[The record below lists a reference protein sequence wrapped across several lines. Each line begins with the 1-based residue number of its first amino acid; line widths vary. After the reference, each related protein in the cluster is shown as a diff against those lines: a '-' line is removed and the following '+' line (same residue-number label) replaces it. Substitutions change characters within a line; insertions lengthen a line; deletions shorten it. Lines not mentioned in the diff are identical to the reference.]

1 MRTSVQRYLL
11 LPALL
16 SLALIAGCGKD
27 GPSQQPADTAQT
39 GEGEQAETPAAAA
52 AISLE
57 DVIETKPDYIVG
69 ISYPEVASKYPALAR
84 VLHDYAARARGELM
98 QSVAGLKGQKPTAP
112 YDLSLQFTGLV
123 ETPRV
128 VAVAADGSSYTGG
141 AHGNPLVER
150 FIWLPQQ
157 QEIMTAEKLVP
168 DAASWKLVSDYAREQ
183 LMTSLSQQLDDDGL
197 EGADRS
203 EMLKNGSRM
212 IDDGTKPEAA
222 NFARFEPVMNA
233 DGSIRALRFVFP
245 PYQVAPYAEGT
256 KTVDLPAA
264 VITPLVAPQYKA
276 LFRAG

>member
-1 MRTSVQRYLL
+1 M
-11 LPALL
+11 
-16 SLALIAGCGKD
+16 
-27 GPSQQPADTAQT
+27 
-39 GEGEQAETPAAAA
+39 
-52 AISLE
+52 
-57 DVIETKPDYIVG
+57 IETQPNYIVG
-69 ISYPEVASKYPALAR
+69 ISYPKVATKYPALAQA
-84 VLHDYAARARGELM
+84 LHGYAEAARAELM
-98 QSVAGLKGQKPTAP
+98 KAVSGLGGQKPTAP

-123 ETPRV
+123 ETPRI

-157 QEIMTAEKLVP
+157 QEMVAAEKLM
-168 DAASWKLVSDYAREQ
+168 AHAEGWKAVSDYAREQ

-197 EGADRS
+197 EGSERS

-212 IDDGTKPEAA
+212 IDDGTAPEAG

-245 PYQVAPYAEGT
+245 PYQVAPYSEGT
-256 KTVDLPAA
+256 KTVDVPAA
-264 VITPLVAPQYKA
+264 VIAPLVAPEYKP